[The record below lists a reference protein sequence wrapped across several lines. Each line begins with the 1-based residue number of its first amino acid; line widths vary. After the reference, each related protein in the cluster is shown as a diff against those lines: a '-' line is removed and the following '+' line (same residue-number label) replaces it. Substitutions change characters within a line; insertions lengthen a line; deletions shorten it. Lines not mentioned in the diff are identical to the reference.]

1 MGSDVGKNKN
11 SQGKPHSISRI
22 AKAISDSHFQFII
35 FLTISLVLFS
45 FTVILFVSDPL
56 IFQPYL
62 GDISPI
68 LAIAIITLLG
78 VVLLAYLISLGW
90 FDIFKKENL
99 KGLLISSILTLPFAL
114 VAITIDFNFPYP
126 EDINVLFPRS
136 LLFYPTMGFVVE
148 ILFHTLP
155 LALLLLL
162 FTSLFKNADRER
174 IILACIFIIAII
186 EPVYQT
192 GFVRDHPMWIVVS
205 EVIRLFLFSLVQ
217 LNIFKRY
224 DFVSMYSFRL
234 VYYFIWH
241 ILWGTIRLII
251 LF

>member
-1 MGSDVGKNKN
+1 MDSDVGNNKN
-11 SQGKPHSISRI
+11 SQGKLHGISRI
-22 AKAISDSHFQFII
+22 TETISDSHFQFVI

-62 GDISPI
+62 GNINPV
-68 LAIAIITLLG
+68 LAFAIIALLG
-78 VVLLAYLISLGW
+78 VVLLAYLLSLGW
-90 FDIFKKENL
+90 FDIFKREDL

-114 VAITIDFNFPYP
+114 AVITIDFNFPYP

-136 LLFYPTMGFVVE
+136 LLLYPTMGFVVE
-148 ILFHTLP
+148 ILFHALP
-155 LALLLLL
+155 LALLSLL

-174 IILACIFIIAII
+174 IILACIFLTAII
-186 EPVYQT
+186 EPVYQ
-192 GFVRDHPMWIVVS
+192 VMLNVAHPLWIVVS
-205 EVIRLFLFSLVQ
+205 EGIRFFLFSLVQ

-241 ILWGTIRLII
+241 ILWGSIRLTI

>member
-1 MGSDVGKNKN
+1 MGSDVSNNKN
-11 SQGKPHSISRI
+11 SQGKLYGISRI
-22 AKAISDSHFQFII
+22 TKTISERHFQFII
-35 FLTISLVLFS
+35 FLSISLVLFS

-62 GDISPI
+62 GNINPI

-78 VVLLAYLISLGW
+78 VVLLGYLLSLGW
-90 FDIFKKENL
+90 FDIFKRENL
-99 KGLLISSILTLPFAL
+99 KGLLISSILALPFAL
-114 VAITIDFNFPYP
+114 AAITLDFNFPYP
-126 EDINVLFPRS
+126 EDINVLFPKS
-136 LLFYPTMGFVVE
+136 LLFYPTAGFVVE
-148 ILFHTLP
+148 ILFHILP

-162 FTSLFKNADRER
+162 FTSLFKNANRER

-186 EPVYQT
+186 EPVYQIRFI
-192 GFVRDHPMWIVVS
+192 GGQPLWIVAS
-205 EVIRLFLFSLVQ
+205 EIIRLFLFSFVQ

-234 VYYFIWH
+234 VYYFLWH
-241 ILWGTIRLII
+241 ILWGSIRLTI